1 MVDSII
7 AKPAGLATID
17 PRLQALY
24 KKSSELVGID
34 GPMVE
39 LIKMLALAL
48 GDDIDVHMPAKK
60 RKMDVHVSI
69 KKTKFVSIFEFGGL
83 GKATLAKAVY
93 DKIKPG
99 FDYGVFVLVGQ
110 KPDMKKVLRDI
121 LIDID
126 KQMYTNSNMMLLNK
140 RQLIN

>member
-93 DKIKPG
+93 EKD
-99 FDYGVFVLVGQ
+99 
-110 KPDMKKVLRDI
+110 
-121 LIDID
+121 
-126 KQMYTNSNMMLLNK
+126 
-140 RQLIN
+140 